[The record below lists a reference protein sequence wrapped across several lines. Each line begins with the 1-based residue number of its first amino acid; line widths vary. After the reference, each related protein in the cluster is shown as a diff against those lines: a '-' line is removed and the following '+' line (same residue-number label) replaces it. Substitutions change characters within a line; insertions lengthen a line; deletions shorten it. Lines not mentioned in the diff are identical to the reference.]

1 MALSGGF
8 AALNGF
14 FRAIRKLPDAAKEIA
29 RELSP
34 KVSEL
39 VGESFSSQASP
50 TGQTWPATKSGAPAF
65 GGSDALGYVLSR
77 VVGLSVRTTVLYPL
91 HFHQDGTHA
100 VGRKRGREIARKIT
114 AGYVGSVLKQLG
126 LKGSAPKRRKGESDE
141 AYAHRLVAYSA
152 ARTARSDAQQQA
164 KRHAAQAVEE
174 AREAGGWHDPPRPM
188 IPDEGD
194 PIPASWMAT
203 IQATAAEVMARH
215 GAESKGV

>member
-1 MALSGGF
+1 MPLTGGTQALAGF
-8 AALNGF
+8 LRG
-14 FRAIRKLPDAAKEIA
+14 IRKLPDAAKEIA

-39 VGESFSSQASP
+39 VGESFAAQASP
-50 TGQTWPATKSGAPAF
+50 TGQSWPATKSGEPAF
-65 GGSDALGYVLSR
+65 GGSNALGYVLSR
-77 VVGLSVRTTVLYPL
+77 VVGKSVRTTVLYPL

-100 VGRKRGREIARKIT
+100 VGRKRGREIARQIT

-141 AYAHRLVAYSA
+141 AYARRLEGYAA
-152 ARTARSDAQQQA
+152 ARTARSDAQKQA
-164 KRHAAQAVEE
+164 KRFASQAVED
-174 AREAGGWHDPPRPM
+174 ARSAGGWHDPPRPM

-215 GAESKGV
+215 GAVLKGA